1 MAVVLIKPSVVIVS
15 PALADS
21 NNGNWQTARRWQLFL
36 SGHFSVRIVKHWENT
51 PATQRDVAMIA
62 LHARRSADS
71 IAAWAQSRGN
81 HAHGSPGLVLA
92 LTGTDL
98 YRDIETDETAQKSL
112 ELARHL
118 IVLQEK
124 GTEKLSEDLQEKTSV
139 IFQSTTSRKT
149 LPKPKRRLK
158 VVMVGH
164 LRDEKMPQTL
174 MEAAVLL
181 RGYPDI
187 YIDHIGGPLDPELAQ
202 AAEETMQA
210 CPNYRWLGNQPHG
223 ATRARIQRAHVLV
236 HASKMEGGA
245 HVIMEAVCSGTPVV
259 ASYIDGNIGMLGAA
273 YPGYFPLGN
282 SHALANVLTQ
292 LQEDIVNPKP
302 LPPGKSSMYTKL
314 KSQCAERAKLFA
326 PENEQ
331 NRLIALV
338 QRAVQNNN
346 EANPQEVQHANI

>member
-36 SGHFSVRIVKHWENT
+36 SGHFNVRIVKHWENT

-149 LPKPKRRLK
+149 LPKPK
-158 VVMVGH
+158 
-164 LRDEKMPQTL
+164 P
-174 MEAAVLL
+174 
-181 RGYPDI
+181 
-187 YIDHIGGPLDPELAQ
+187 
-202 AAEETMQA
+202 
-210 CPNYRWLGNQPHG
+210 
-223 ATRARIQRAHVLV
+223 
-236 HASKMEGGA
+236 
-245 HVIMEAVCSGTPVV
+245 
-259 ASYIDGNIGMLGAA
+259 
-273 YPGYFPLGN
+273 
-282 SHALANVLTQ
+282 
-292 LQEDIVNPKP
+292 
-302 LPPGKSSMYTKL
+302 
-314 KSQCAERAKLFA
+314 
-326 PENEQ
+326 
-331 NRLIALV
+331 
-338 QRAVQNNN
+338 
-346 EANPQEVQHANI
+346 

>member
-36 SGHFSVRIVKHWENT
+36 SEHFNVRIVKHWENT
-51 PATQRDVAMIA
+51 PATVHDAVMIA

-71 IAAWAQSRGN
+71 IAAWAQSRGMTEQ
-81 HAHGSPGLVLA
+81 GSPGLVLA

-112 ELARHL
+112 ALAQHL

-124 GTEKLSEDLQEKTSV
+124 GIEKLNEALHPKTAV
-139 IFQSTTSRKT
+139 IFQSTSSRKT

-158 VVMVGH
+158 VIMVGH

-181 RGYPDI
+181 RGYPEI
-187 YIDHIGGPLDPELAQ
+187 FIDHIGGPLDPELAQ
-202 AAEETMQA
+202 AAEETMQV
-210 CPNYRWLGNQPHG
+210 CPNYRWLGNQAHG
-223 ATRARIQRAHVLV
+223 ATRTRIQRAHVLV

-259 ASYIDGNIGMLGAA
+259 ASYIDGNIGMLGAG

-282 SHALANVLTQ
+282 SHALANMLTQ
-292 LQEDIVNPKP
+292 LLEDIVNPKP
-302 LPPGKSSMYTKL
+302 LPPGKSSVYTKL
-314 KSQCAERAKLFA
+314 KNQCADRARLFA

-331 NRLIALV
+331 NQLIRLV
-338 QRAVQNNN
+338 QRANQNNN
-346 EANPQEVQHANI
+346 EVEVHHANI

>member
-1 MAVVLIKPSVVIVS
+1 
-15 PALADS
+15 
-21 NNGNWQTARRWQLFL
+21 
-36 SGHFSVRIVKHWENT
+36 
-51 PATQRDVAMIA
+51 MIA

-71 IAAWAQSRGN
+71 IAAWAHSRGAD
-81 HAHGSPGLVLA
+81 AHGSPGLILA

-112 ELARHL
+112 ELAQHL

-124 GTEKLSEDLQEKTSV
+124 GTEKLSEALQEKTSV
-139 IFQSTTSRKT
+139 IFQSTTTRKT
-149 LPKPKRRLK
+149 LSKAKRRLK

-210 CPNYRWLGNQPHG
+210 CPNYHWLGNQPHG
-223 ATRARIQRAHVLV
+223 ATRTRIQRAHVLV

-259 ASYIDGNIGMLGAA
+259 ASYIDGNIGMLGAG

-282 SHALANVLTQ
+282 SHALANMLTQ

-302 LPPGKSSMYTKL
+302 LPPVGGGHSHVGVLRMFGMKPWPGVRLTLICTDIHTPYSGMLPGYIAGHYSYDDVHIDL
-314 KSQCAERAKLFA
+314 GRLCAFA
-326 PENEQ
+326 G
-331 NRLIALV
+331 
-338 QRAVQNNN
+338 
-346 EANPQEVQHANI
+346 